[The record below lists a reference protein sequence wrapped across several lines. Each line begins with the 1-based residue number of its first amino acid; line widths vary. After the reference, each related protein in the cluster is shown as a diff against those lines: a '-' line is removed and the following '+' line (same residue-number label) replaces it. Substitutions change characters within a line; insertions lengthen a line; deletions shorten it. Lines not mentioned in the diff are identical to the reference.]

1 MEISMINPLFWGGL
15 ITLVVSLYLAYDSRW
30 RQLRGIGR
38 HLQAHLQAV
47 VVFAEAMRTLESRL
61 NENLEN
67 RRRLRKEP
75 SPVDWSKFTT
85 RFIIESVMGR
95 PITTDAFQQ
104 AMIRVLGIDEI
115 LAAHLSLFWYAAS
128 GAERYFEFRERALEA
143 DLKKY
148 EEAESRNEGVV
159 AIYDFSQFIPQ
170 QLEQALIHAEK
181 AQALIDKLFYDKS
194 AFMYR
199 LVRRFHVP
207 QSERDFLTQM

>member
-15 ITLVVSLYLAYDSRW
+15 ITFVVSLYLAYDSRW

-38 HLQAHLQAV
+38 HLQA
-47 VVFAEAMRTLESRL
+47 
-61 NENLEN
+61 
-67 RRRLRKEP
+67 
-75 SPVDWSKFTT
+75 D
-85 RFIIESVMGR
+85 
-95 PITTDAFQQ
+95 
-104 AMIRVLGIDEI
+104 
-115 LAAHLSLFWYAAS
+115 LSLFWYAAS